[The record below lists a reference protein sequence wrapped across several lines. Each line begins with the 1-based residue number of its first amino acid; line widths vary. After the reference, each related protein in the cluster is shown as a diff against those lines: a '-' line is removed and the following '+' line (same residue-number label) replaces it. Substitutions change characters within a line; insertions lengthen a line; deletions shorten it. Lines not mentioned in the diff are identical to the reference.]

1 MNVGPEQGRIYQGFV
16 CTATRPW
23 PAGLD
28 GIVAR
33 IQLHTSR
40 TRKLDIKFKY
50 HEEPVSLTNSLG
62 PDCSL
67 TLK

>member
-40 TRKLDIKFKY
+40 TRKLDIKY
-50 HEEPVSLTNSLG
+50 YQI
-62 PDCSL
+62 
-67 TLK
+67 